1 MLPTPQ
7 EIDAYCVRRFNAAP
21 SSTVLRL
28 RFIYRNLE
36 VATGYVYSA
45 FACRTGRSIPGY
57 AIWGNEPDDCRRG
70 YYEFLADA
78 AHELGLP
85 TPEYLDWG

>member
-1 MLPTPQ
+1 MLPTLK

-21 SSTVLRL
+21 SST
-28 RFIYRNLE
+28 
-36 VATGYVYSA
+36 
-45 FACRTGRSIPGY
+45 IPGC